1 MQTAAQLNGLSAHRA
16 TLRLSPDELVFSG
29 RGRALGRVERRLALG
44 DIVRV
49 EAHHAE
55 ESYNLQVWTEAASWR
70 LHVFAPLVWRF
81 AIEDA
86 LRTLGRPVARFRD
99 VQVGAGRRPRLAG
112 LPGGPMP
119 GDSVPGDS
127 GAPRRAAAARATPD
141 AAAEPRRPAAVPL
154 LDVTA
159 TLRVGET
166 LPVRLSVE
174 TPDGA
179 RVTVRLTGQIEHI
192 DAAPSRASGDG
203 RSGDGRS
210 GEGDGQAG
218 VPVLRVHT

>member
-29 RGRALGRVERRLALG
+29 LGRALGRVERRLALG

-55 ESYNLQVWTEAASWR
+55 EAYNLQIWTEASSWR

-86 LRTLGRPVARFRD
+86 LRALGHSVARFRD
-99 VQVGAGRRPRLAG
+99 AQVGGGRRPRLAG
-112 LPGGPMP
+112 LPGGE
-119 GDSVPGDS
+119 D
-127 GAPRRAAAARATPD
+127 APRRTATAPRATAPRATPD
-141 AAAEPRRPAAVPL
+141 AAAETRRPEPATAPIRV
-154 LDVTA
+154 LDATT

-174 TPDGA
+174 MPDGV
-179 RVTVRLTGQIEHI
+179 RVTVRLVGEIERV
-192 DAAPSRASGDG
+192 DAVANGA
-203 RSGDGRS
+203 SGDGRS